1 MMALRSVLPRLLAV
15 AAVAACAAA
24 ARPATAVETIA
35 RQAYMIDAE
44 TGAVLIDKNGAQ
56 PVPPSSM
63 SKMMTVY
70 LAFER
75 IKEGSLKLDDTFLIS
90 EKAWRRGGSKM
101 FVEVGK
107 RVRVDDLL
115 RGIIVQSGNDASI
128 AVAEGLAGSEEAF
141 ADQMNRR
148 AREIGLRDSHFVN
161 SSGWPAEGHV
171 MSVRDIATLSLRTV
185 QDFPELYK
193 MYAEKTFTYNGIRQG
208 NRNPLLYRNV
218 GADGL
223 KTGHTED
230 AGYGL
235 AASATRNGRR
245 LVLVLNGLPSAR
257 ARTTESHRLTEWG
270 FREFDNFTLFR
281 KGDTVATAEVWLGSE
296 AAVPLV
302 ADRDLTVTLP
312 RRARREARVTVN
324 YEGPIAAPIE
334 EGAEVATLRIAAP
347 DYPAIE
353 IPLKAGRAVERLGL
367 VGRLG
372 AGLRYI
378 LWGTLK

>member
-1 MMALRSVLPRLLAV
+1 
-15 AAVAACAAA
+15 
-24 ARPATAVETIA
+24 
-35 RQAYMIDAE
+35 
-44 TGAVLIDKNGAQ
+44 
-56 PVPPSSM
+56 M
-63 SKMMTVY
+63 S
-70 LAFER
+70 A
-75 IKEGSLKLDDTFLIS
+75 
-90 EKAWRRGGSKM
+90 
-101 FVEVGK
+101 
-107 RVRVDDLL
+107 
-115 RGIIVQSGNDASI
+115 
-128 AVAEGLAGSEEAF
+128 
-141 ADQMNRR
+141 
-148 AREIGLRDSHFVN
+148 
-161 SSGWPAEGHV
+161 
-171 MSVRDIATLSLRTV
+171 RDIATLSLRTV

-235 AASATRNGRR
+235 AASAARNGRR

-367 VGRLG
+367 MGRLG

>member
-24 ARPATAVETIA
+24 ARPTTAVETIA
-35 RQAYMIDAE
+35 QQAYMIDAE

-171 MSVRDIATLSLRTV
+171 MSARDIATLSLRTV

>member
-128 AVAEGLAGSEEAF
+128 AIAEGLAGSEEAF
-141 ADQMNRR
+141 AAQMNRR

-171 MSVRDIATLSLRTV
+171 MSARDIATLSLRTV

>member
-171 MSVRDIATLSLRTV
+171 MSARDIATLSLRTV

-367 VGRLG
+367 MGRLG

>member
-171 MSVRDIATLSLRTV
+171 MSARDIATLSLRTV

-353 IPLKAGRAVERLGL
+353 IPLKAGRGVERLGL
-367 VGRLG
+367 MGRLG